1 MKKIFTIMMV
11 AFLAVFTVSCS
22 SCHREKN
29 LGANE
34 GLTYEVTGLNVEKT
48 NALDNEY
55 MTANFGDYRWLECCI
70 DGEDWMDESDVFN
83 VKGIA
88 NIYSVV
94 EYAPDSMS
102 GMMYVYL
109 IAHTADTSVITMK
122 EGLWVGDEP
131 MNEYNNPFK
140 VDFAHAYD
148 AMMKANC
155 VKPHS
160 RHCVLRKEVGE
171 IDVEPIYIFGNQ
183 DAQVYVNTETGNVT
197 TTNPVYKEHGY
208 EDNFRLNYA
217 FTW

>member
-1 MKKIFTIMMV
+1 MKKIFAIMMV

-22 SCHREKN
+22 SCHRDDN

-34 GLTYEVTGLNVEKT
+34 GLTYEVTGLNVERT

-70 DGEDWMDESDVFN
+70 DAEDWMDESDVFN

-122 EGLWVGDEP
+122 EGLWVGDDP

-160 RHCVLRKEVGE
+160 RHCVLRREVGE
-171 IDVEPIYIFGNQ
+171 NNIEPIYIFGNQ
-183 DAQVYVNTETGNVT
+183 DAQVYVSTETGNVT
-197 TTNPVYKEHGY
+197 TTNPAYNEHGY
-208 EDNFRLNYA
+208 DGNFRLNYA